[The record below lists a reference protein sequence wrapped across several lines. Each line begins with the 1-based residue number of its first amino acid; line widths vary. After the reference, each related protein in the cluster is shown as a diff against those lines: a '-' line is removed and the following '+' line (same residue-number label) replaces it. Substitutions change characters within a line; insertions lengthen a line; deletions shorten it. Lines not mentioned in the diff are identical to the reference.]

1 MFKNRKYLLQEL
13 ANRSILHNFILPH
26 DYYLLNQ
33 KKNCSKK
40 LLIPRDRSSWFYFS
54 IFSYISIVISE
65 MIKITKEVN
74 PIHGD

>member
-1 MFKNRKYLLQEL
+1 M
-13 ANRSILHNFILPH
+13 
-26 DYYLLNQ
+26 D
-33 KKNCSKK
+33 KKINEQIRISLISLRTDSTRTENCSKK